1 MPKIDIHQT
10 QWRQEVGHHTN
21 KLDKKIKDQRWQN
34 NRIKNI
40 ANHRGLHSSN
50 AQKQACAQTYIGLLS
65 VLSAMNQMERV
76 QATTAANARKIAT
89 QNFVSDAFVNY
100 RYEKIAR
107 VVHSG
112 MEENRQSS
120 KSIIP
125 TAKYTDIQ
133 KIKDTTPTSKLS
145 VIDSVGSAL
154 SFLTNN
160 LSDPLKFPM
169 AQALPLQNSANVA
182 HPDLIDEHQDEDLT
196 IKSSE
201 VEYNPRASS
210 QSNDANKKIAKWLQT
225 ENRLGS
231 GKINKEE
238 LLSAIA
244 NYFCDVKTSHAI
256 DNTKVTTILG
266 KKILAAAN
274 LYGGKQ
280 NEQISSQQ
288 AESALRY
295 WIFDNIL
302 GMSPKEYIAGKIV
315 KDNHPE
321 DYTISKANQLLTL
334 QDLYNNKQ
342 LYLNNLPREQWENLN
357 TMWQFFIK
365 KEMPFLHLSDLD
377 SVKNMRLDDYEF
389 APLYS
394 GSQFLS
400 DLGLSAYSPTE
411 AINIGKNMW
420 NLAFD
425 EGITEDKT
433 SYYSAPAQFFMAS
446 HFSNHANQSDD
457 IDNMLSDAVND
468 YLQYRYQVEEMSR
481 DINQKYQN
489 YRSSVSEWLS
499 KGKLADKIIDQ
510 CPTNELPR
518 KRVGLKNN
526 IGTRE
531 SNREIAVERAK
542 QLYLNNIDK
551 PCDTAPN
558 SLSDEYQKLTAHVAD
573 SYREIDKYLI
583 RSVLEALPQQEY
595 NFITA
600 PDAEIR
606 LADISMR
613 TSRGTWSA
621 YNHVYNNDVNISLLK
636 TDLIAVKRDNTE
648 RIYALKG
655 IHDNKEGYKIFR
667 VDRDIHRY
675 INSNILDYNDF
686 GNNLFVTD
694 SKIESPRDTFRYTI
708 FTDNKKNL
716 GQSGDTQSLI
726 DALSDIHRD
735 KIYNGLHTSGDD
747 KSDIQMMWNV
757 IKHFIPFYDCVEGVI
772 NNNPV
777 QAAPSCL
784 MDAVAF
790 IPVFGQAVSL
800 SGKFGMGLIK
810 GLRHGTS
817 TVGKVSVSSAVKN
830 TLREITLPTTAE
842 LSSLGKGA
850 LRSMDPGF
858 ELLTRGS
865 QKLGHVLVKRLMMDE
880 KTASLGRKITVSG
893 VVNHLPSVPPST
905 YQVALLP
912 NSEILTPIQ
921 EIGKIGGQ
929 GIYVRVNPETNELF
943 GKRYTINPHNQLLET
958 LEFNV
963 PILIKTS
970 SFYYPKLGKYINVAP
985 SGIDNGQQIWQRLSP
1000 DGTKYIGLKYVVNSA
1015 GKLEK
1020 LPLPL
1025 KERMHNLKNEGLGGK
1040 GANKATQQ
1048 WKDPGFNKKPDLTI
1062 LEKSDL
1068 DTISATAARKMG
1080 DSLRL
1085 EKGALYRVGEQYY
1098 LRYNNKYYAADIDS
1112 AFHHITFYAQPPRDN
1127 RASSLPGSSQTQN
1140 RVKILEGELLEGQIE
1155 RVYLTP
1161 GSPEERILK
1170 EASGSLGSEGIVI
1183 TDQLAKILDS
1193 QSALGLSVQKTTD
1206 IKPING
1212 LTGVFV
1218 KTGSHDYYIRH
1229 KDRFYLI
1236 KSTDTENKV
1245 SIYSSDGKNILASI
1259 TKANFIPRNDYKK
1272 VLPDN
1277 IRKHILYGDQAGGGH
1292 LFPGLQGKSTF
1303 PENWNADKAIE
1314 QIGDIATSSKTKWYA
1329 ETEGLYTKAGV
1340 PVRWS
1345 AWEVRDNVR
1354 IKVIYEPASGIVI
1367 TAFPNN
1373 AKVPDHL
1380 KVIDKES
1387 NKWPSKIK

>member
-1 MPKIDIHQT
+1 MDIHQT

-21 KLDKKIKDQRWQN
+21 KLDNKIKDQRWQN

-50 AQKQACAQTYIGLLS
+50 AQLQARAQIYLGLLS
-65 VLSAMNQMERV
+65 VLSTMNRV
-76 QATTAANARKIAT
+76 EPIQATTAANARKIAI
-89 QNFVSDAFVNY
+89 QNSVSYVFANY

-112 MEENRQSS
+112 MEEHRQSS

-125 TAKYTDIQ
+125 TAKFTDMQ
-133 KIKDTTPTSKLS
+133 EVKDTTPSSKLS
-145 VIDSVGSAL
+145 IIDSVGSAL

-169 AQALPLQNSANVA
+169 AQALPLQNDANVA
-182 HPDLIDEHQDEDLT
+182 HQTHIDEHPDKDLT
-196 IKSSE
+196 IESSQ
-201 VEYNPRASS
+201 VEYNPRASL
-210 QSNDANKKIAKWLQT
+210 QSNDANKKLAEWLQT
-225 ENRLGS
+225 KNRLGS
-231 GKINKEE
+231 GKISKEE
-238 LLSAIA
+238 LLSALA
-244 NYFCDVKTSHAI
+244 NYFCDVKMSGAVE
-256 DNTKVTTILG
+256 NTKLTTILG

-288 AESALRY
+288 AESALRH
-295 WIFDNIL
+295 WVFDNIL
-302 GMSPKEYIAGKIV
+302 GMSPKEYIARKIA
-315 KDNHPE
+315 KEQHPE
-321 DYTISKANQLLTL
+321 DYTIRKANQLLSL
-334 QDLYNNKQ
+334 KSLYNKKQ
-342 LYLNNLPREQWENLN
+342 LYLNNLPREQWINLN
-357 TMWQFFIK
+357 TMWQSFIK
-365 KEMPFLHLSDLD
+365 KEMPFLRLSDVE
-377 SVKNMRLDDYEF
+377 SVKNMRLDNYEF
-389 APLYS
+389 ASLYS
-394 GSQFLS
+394 GAQFFS
-400 DLGLSAYSPTE
+400 DLGLNAYSPKE
-411 AINIGKNMW
+411 AINMGKSMW

-433 SYYSAPAQFFMAS
+433 SYFSAPAQFFIAS
-446 HFSNHANQSDD
+446 HSSNNANQQDD
-457 IDNMLSDAVND
+457 IDNILTDAVNN
-468 YLQYRYQVEEMSR
+468 YLQYRRQVEAMSK

-499 KGKLADKIIDQ
+499 KGKLVDKIIDQ

-518 KRVGLKNN
+518 KRVGFKNSV
-526 IGTRE
+526 GTQE
-531 SNREIAVERAK
+531 KDREIAVERAK
-542 QLYLNNIDK
+542 QLYLNGIDK

-558 SLSDEYQKLTAHVAD
+558 SLSDEYQKLTTNVAD

-595 NFITA
+595 NFIIA

-613 TSRGTWSA
+613 TSRGSWSA
-621 YNHVYNNDVNISLLK
+621 YNHAYNNDVQISLLK
-636 TDLIAVKRDNTE
+636 TDLIAVKRGNTE

-655 IHDNKEGYKIFR
+655 IHDDTEGYKIFR

-675 INSNILDYNDF
+675 IDNGILDYNDF

-694 SKIESPRDTFRYTI
+694 SKIESPSDTFRYTI

-716 GQSGDTQSLI
+716 GQRGDTQALI
-726 DALSDIHRD
+726 DTLSNIHRN
-735 KIYNGLHTSGDD
+735 KIYNALHTSGDD
-747 KSDIQMMWNV
+747 KSDIQKIWNV

-790 IPVFGQAVSL
+790 IPVFGQAMSL
-800 SGKFGMGLIK
+800 SGKFGMGLMK
-810 GLRHGTS
+810 GLRHGAN
-817 TVGKVSVSSAVKN
+817 TVGKVPVSSVARN
-830 TLREITLPTTAE
+830 TLREITLPTTVE
-842 LSSLGKGA
+842 LSALGKGTLRA
-850 LRSMDPGF
+850 LDPGF

-865 QKLGHVLVKRLMMDE
+865 QKLGHVIVKRLMTDA

-893 VVNHLPSVPPST
+893 VVNNLPSVSSST
-905 YQVALLP
+905 HKVALLP
-912 NSEILTPIQ
+912 NSEIRTPIQ
-921 EIGKIGGQ
+921 EIGKIGKQ
-929 GIYVRVNPETNELF
+929 AIYVRINPETNELF
-943 GKRYTINPHNQLLET
+943 GKRYTLNSHNQLVET
-958 LEFNV
+958 LEFES
-963 PILIKTS
+963 PLQASFSIKPS
-970 SFYYPKLGKYINVAP
+970 SFYYPRLDKYINVVP
-985 SGIDNGQQIWQRLSP
+985 SGIDNGQQIWQQLSQ
-1000 DGTKYIGLKYVVNSA
+1000 DSTKYIGRKYVVNSA
-1015 GKLEK
+1015 GKLENK
-1020 LPLPL
+1020 PLSF
-1025 KERMHNLKNEGLGGK
+1025 KERMYNLKTEGLSGK
-1040 GANKATQQ
+1040 GANKAAKQ

-1068 DTISATAARKMG
+1068 DVISATAARKMG
-1080 DSLRL
+1080 DSLKL
-1085 EKGALYRVGEQYY
+1085 EKGALYHVGEQYY

-1112 AFHHITFYAQPPRDN
+1112 SFRYITIYAQQPKDN

-1140 RVKILEGELLEGQIE
+1140 RVKIMEGELLEGQIE

-1161 GSPEERILK
+1161 GSREERILK

-1193 QSALGLSVQKTTD
+1193 QSALGLPVQKTTD

-1236 KSTDTENKV
+1236 KSTDIENKV
-1245 SIYSSDGKNILASI
+1245 NIYGSEGKSILASL
-1259 TKANFIPRNDYKK
+1259 TKANFIPKNDYKK
-1272 VLPDN
+1272 ILPDN

-1292 LFPGLQGKSTF
+1292 LFPGQQGKSTF
-1303 PENWNADKAIE
+1303 PESWRADKVIN
-1314 QIGDIATSSKTKWYA
+1314 QIGDIATSSTTKWYA
-1329 ETEGLYTKAGV
+1329 ETEGLYTKAGAA
-1340 PVRWS
+1340 VRWV
-1345 AWEVRDNVR
+1345 AWDVRDSVK
-1354 IKVIYEPASGIVI
+1354 IKVVYEPASGIVI
-1367 TAFPNN
+1367 TAFPND
-1373 AKVPDHL
+1373 AKLPSHL
-1380 KVIDKES
+1380 KAIDKVS
-1387 NKWPSKIK
+1387 KKWL